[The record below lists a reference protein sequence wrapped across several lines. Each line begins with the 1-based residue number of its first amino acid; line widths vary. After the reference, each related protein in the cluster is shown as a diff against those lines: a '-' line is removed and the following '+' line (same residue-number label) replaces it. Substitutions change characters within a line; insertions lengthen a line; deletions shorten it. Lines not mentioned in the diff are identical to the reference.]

1 MFKKLL
7 ITIFI
12 STILLTTLLYFL
24 KNDDKNIEEKIN
36 KEEILE
42 KENEQEK
49 LVLKKFDKTP
59 AYKNAPYFEEI
70 VTIDN
75 QPMYYAYP
83 LEIDEN
89 NPPKLIIY
97 SHGQLQRIVNNLED
111 EYMLKMK
118 EYGEFFASRD
128 YVFSASNQ
136 HDDNWGQRESL
147 DDIKKTIEWFE
158 NNEFPA
164 AEKYHMIG
172 FSMGGRTT
180 INYAVE
186 NSEKIGRIA
195 LLAPTPKLQLTQ
207 NDVNILKPISI
218 KIWHGIQD
226 VNIPFSTSTQ
236 YVQIFEN
243 YGKEIDLVPIE
254 NAGHFDIETTL
265 MHEILGFFENYLPH

>member
-1 MFKKLL
+1 MFKKFL
-7 ITIFI
+7 IIFI
-12 STILLTTLLYFL
+12 LIILLTTLLSFL
-24 KNDDKNIEEKIN
+24 KNNDKNIEEKIN
-36 KEEILE
+36 KEEISE
-42 KENEQEK
+42 NENEQER
-49 LVLKKFDKTP
+49 LILKKFDKTP

-83 LEIDEN
+83 LEIDEKK
-89 NPPKLIIY
+89 PPKLIIY
-97 SHGQLQRIVNNLED
+97 SHGQLQRIVDNSED
-111 EYMLKMK
+111 EHMLKMK
-118 EYGEFFASRD
+118 EYGKFFASRD

-136 HDDNWGQRESL
+136 HGDNWGQRESL

-158 NNEFPA
+158 NNDFPT

-180 INYAVE
+180 INYALE
-186 NSEKIGRIA
+186 NSENIGRIA

-218 KIWHGIQD
+218 KIWHGTED
-226 VNIPFSTSTQ
+226 VNIPFSTSVQ
-236 YVQIFEN
+236 YAQSFEN
-243 YGKEIDLVPIE
+243 YGKEIDVVPIE